1 MKIVFDSRKVEAG
14 CTFVAIK
21 GTAVDSHKFIDSAID
36 GGATTV
42 VCEVMPDLERKGV
55 NYKVVCDS
63 REALAD
69 LAAQYFGNPSQK
81 LKLVGITG
89 TNGKTTTAT
98 LLHSLFTSLG
108 YKCGLLSTV
117 VNKVGEQIVAATC
130 TTPDPM
136 ELNELLA
143 QMVDS
148 GCHYCFME
156 VSSHAM
162 AQKRTHSL
170 KFAGAI
176 FTNLTHDHLDYHG
189 TFAEYLKAKKS
200 FFDGLDSDAFALTN
214 VDDKNGDVMLQ
225 NCAARRCRYSLRSL
239 AHYGCKVIEEQL
251 DGMQLRINGN
261 DLWVQF
267 IGRFNAYN
275 LTAVYGAAVEL
286 GADAQQV
293 LQAMSTLVPVAG
305 RFDVVRSADG
315 KLAIVDYAHTP
326 DALKNVLDTIAELRD
341 AGSVIVVVGCG
352 GDRDK
357 TKRPIMARIAAQGS
371 TRLILTSDNPR
382 SEEPNAILDEMLSGL
397 NAEQKSRTLVIE
409 NREQAI
415 KTASALATTGDV
427 ILIAG
432 KGHETYQERNGVREH
447 FDDKEI
453 VGLCF
458 AAK

>member
-225 NCAARRCRYSLRSL
+225 NCAARRCSYSLRSL